1 MKQITTGILEARL
14 CQCLLCCLHLR
25 QRFLSAHTLGSR
37 SSTRNAAVRW
47 SCARSCSPRLQREI
61 KLRPWLPVGKI
72 KMHVKV
78 SHNQG
83 ESWEQKSWVIDERL
97 KHEKNNAYC
106 TCTVHIYMQDTNAGA
121 RWQFLTSIAENNRVE
136 IFPMKAVSL
145 HLDVLH
151 VGAVHVVGEV
161 EPVATAECKLE
172 VEAHGV
178 ASPHRI
184 SLQVHEV
191 TWSIRSKRATICSTG
206 EKHFLYIC
214 IGSRVY
220 LAPWSGPVSSEA
232 VLLPR

>member
-1 MKQITTGILEARL
+1 
-14 CQCLLCCLHLR
+14 
-25 QRFLSAHTLGSR
+25 
-37 SSTRNAAVRW
+37 
-47 SCARSCSPRLQREI
+47 
-61 KLRPWLPVGKI
+61 
-72 KMHVKV
+72 
-78 SHNQG
+78 
-83 ESWEQKSWVIDERL
+83 
-97 KHEKNNAYC
+97 
-106 TCTVHIYMQDTNAGA
+106 MQDTNAGA

-191 TWSIRSKRATICSTG
+191 T
-206 EKHFLYIC
+206 
-214 IGSRVY
+214 
-220 LAPWSGPVSSEA
+220 
-232 VLLPR
+232 